1 MHNESEKDFILT
13 EQGKKALIK
22 ALNERFRFNKNGSMT
37 PKTENAYDPIIL
49 SDYFEEKN
57 EMG

>member
-13 EQGKKALIK
+13 EQG
-22 ALNERFRFNKNGSMT
+22 FRFNKNGSMT

-49 SDYFEEKN
+49 SDYFEKKN